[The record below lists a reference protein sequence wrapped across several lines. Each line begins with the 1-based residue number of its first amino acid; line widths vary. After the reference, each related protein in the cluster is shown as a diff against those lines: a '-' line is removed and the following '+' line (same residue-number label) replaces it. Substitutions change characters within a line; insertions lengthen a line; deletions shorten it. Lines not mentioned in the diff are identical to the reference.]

1 MRRVA
6 AFLFACLISF
16 ALVTEVCSTTAF
28 AEQAQKEVAGKIYD
42 LGEDDKYELSKAQE
56 VEGAATRFY
65 VKGDISSA
73 PENNGFVSFA
83 VNSGNMAI
91 MIDDQFGMDLYEQE
105 DSHNWHIISDKAKVV
120 DGISLSESIGSGA
133 IIIQTSRDGIT
144 WITTDTETDIYNK
157 WDSINNRSVNGESMQ
172 AFYKTTNVQQ
182 TNGCYYRII
191 VAYKLKREVD
201 PTKVLFVPVKNTE
214 VKQRVEVYQFYLY
227 DPSVNR
233 EETLNTNNA
242 YEFSDVQRVE
252 SQVGFDN
259 PARIKAGDPH
269 NNWRIGRFYVSG
281 CTAKSMDGDVPV
293 FLKVPGDRAALW
305 FVLEQELDK
314 CNGDIGKKVDYIS
327 SGSDTYFD
335 TPLIANFGRGALIIR
350 RTDKQNHSERYIYTN
365 YLEASATVGANTR
378 VDLFE
383 EGDYEVAL
391 DYQLHFDKP
400 FVFGTTTTKTLTYR
414 VFFKFKVRNGD
425 ISAFIRDVDTN
436 KFITNANVAPH
447 GFYIDVANSQYLTM
461 TIKREVLSDSLDGLV
476 EDTKLS
482 EVAKEGR
489 HYTDEG
495 IYTVTIKNLATGDS
509 VTKRVYVGDQDI
521 LLVHMKTGMTI
532 SEINERLAGGAHIED
547 GQLIDPV
554 PGENEPPVEE
564 VSEPIEEAPVP
575 EITENVEEQPTE
587 ATPSDDPAEAQQEE
601 AVLETSTKQGDQNVS
616 KPSIIVVGSVAAVLL
631 VSVITILSRK
641 TKKKYA
647 SAKED

>member
-1 MRRVA
+1 MRKIIAIVL
-6 AFLFACLISF
+6 AFIITF
-16 ALVTEVCSTTAF
+16 ALGAGVVSTTAY
-28 AEQAQKEVAGKIYD
+28 AEQAQKTLSGRNYD
-42 LGEDDKYELSKAQE
+42 LGEDDKYELLKGQV
-56 VEGAATRFY
+56 VEGTATRFY

-73 PENNGFVSFA
+73 PENNGFASFA

-91 MIDDQFGMDLYEQE
+91 MIDDHFGMSLFEQQ
-105 DSHNWHIISDKAKVV
+105 DTHKWHIISDRTKVV
-120 DGISLSESIGSGA
+120 DGIELSDSIGSGA
-133 IIIQTSRDGIT
+133 IIVQTSRDGRT

-157 WDSINNRSVNGESMQ
+157 RDSINSRSANGEPMN
-172 AFYKTTNVQQ
+172 AFHRTTNVQMA
-182 TNGCYYRII
+182 NGCYYRII
-191 VAYKLKREVD
+191 VAYKLEREID
-201 PTKVLFVPVKNTE
+201 PSQYWFVKVKNTE
-214 VKQRVEVYQFYLY
+214 VKERVEVYQFYAY
-227 DPSVNR
+227 DPRVNR
-233 EETLNTNNA
+233 AENLNTRTA
-242 YEFSDVQRVE
+242 YEFSDVWRVD
-252 SQVGFDN
+252 SQDGFKN
-259 PARIKAGDPH
+259 PVLIKSDDPH
-269 NNWRIGRFYVSG
+269 IDWHVGRFYVSG
-281 CTAKSMDGDVPV
+281 YTDVRMDGDVPV
-293 FLKVPGDRAALW
+293 FLKVPDDRAALW

-314 CNGDIGKKVDYIS
+314 CNGDTGIQVNSIS
-327 SGSDTYFD
+327 SGSDIYFG
-335 TPLIANFGRGALIIR
+335 TPTIANIGRGALIIR
-350 RTDKQNHSERYIYTN
+350 RTDKQNQKERQIYTN

-391 DYQLHFDKP
+391 DYQLHYDKP
-400 FVFGTTTTKTLTYR
+400 FVFGTTTEKTLTYR
-414 VFFKFKVRNGD
+414 IFFKFKVRNGD

-554 PGENEPPVEE
+554 PGENEPPVED
-564 VSEPIEEAPVP
+564 VSEPTEEAPVP

-601 AVLETSTKQGDQNVS
+601 AVLETGTKQGDQNVS
-616 KPSIIVVGSVAAVLL
+616 KPSIIVIGSVAAVLL
-631 VSVITILSRK
+631 VSVITILRV
-641 TKKKYA
+641 Y
-647 SAKED
+647 